1 MNQDD
6 LVRQFLSQFYDVC
19 STTDSFNVTLD
30 EFYEQFPKEMHDF
43 LIKYAKITQKEVQNG

>member
-6 LVRQFLSQFYDVC
+6 LVKQFLSQFYDTC
-19 STTDSFNVTLD
+19 ATTDSFNVTLD

-43 LIKYAKITQKEVQNG
+43 LIKYAKIAQKEAQNG